1 MHAPVHAH
9 GPPPRASAPRP
20 PFVPARPCPPVPN
33 VSSPPSPPRPASRPE
48 SSAPSRAE
56 RPFRI
61 AINGYGRIGR
71 CYLRALHEAGLA
83 GPYRIVAINEPAD
96 LASITYLTRF
106 DSTHGRFPGVVDRSE
121 GELIVDGHAIQVS
134 HASTPEEVDWAA
146 LELDLVVECSGQ
158 YGGRRE
164 LQRFIDAGCPRLLL
178 SHPGNGAEDV
188 DATVVFGIN
197 EDELRGPERL
207 VSNASCT
214 TNAVVPVLDCLHRAI
229 GIEHALLTTLH
240 SAMNDQPLID
250 GYHHAD
256 LRRTRSA
263 MQSIIPVS
271 TGLAR
276 GVERL
281 LPALAGRVQ
290 AKAIRVPTHNVS
302 AIDMVLSFGRE
313 VSAEA
318 VNRLLRETAA
328 GPQRGLLACSDEA
341 HASID
346 FNHDPHSA
354 IIDCSQTRTV
364 GPNMLNLVVWF
375 DNEWGFA
382 SRMVDVTRRWLAAAG

>member
-1 MHAPVHAH
+1 M
-9 GPPPRASAPRP
+9 
-20 PFVPARPCPPVPN
+20 
-33 VSSPPSPPRPASRPE
+33 SRP
-48 SSAPSRAE
+48 SQSALP

-83 GPYRIVAINEPAD
+83 SRLQVVAINEPAD
-96 LASITYLTRF
+96 LASIAYLTRF
-106 DSTHGRFPGVVDRSE
+106 DSTHGRFPGEVSPGDGSL
-121 GELIVDGHAIQVS
+121 LIDGQAIAIS
-134 HASTPEEVDWAA
+134 HATTPEAVDWARHDI
-146 LELDLVVECSGQ
+146 DLVVECSGQ
-158 YGGRRE
+158 YGSRAE
-164 LQRFIDAGCPRLLL
+164 LERFLLAGCPRLLL
-178 SHPGNGAEDV
+178 SHPGNSADDV
-188 DATVVFGIN
+188 DATIVHGIN
-197 EDELRGPERL
+197 DASLHADASL

-214 TNAVVPVLDCLHRAI
+214 TNAVVPVLSLLHREL
-229 GIEHALLTTLH
+229 GVENALLTTLH

-250 GYHHAD
+250 GYHHTD

-281 LPALAGRVQ
+281 LPELAGKVQ

-302 AIDMVLSFGRE
+302 AIDMVLQLACDTDE
-313 VSAEA
+313 MHLNA
-318 VNRLLRETAA
+318 LLRTASQ
-328 GPQRGLLACSDEA
+328 GTYRGLIAWSDDP

-354 IIDCSQTRTV
+354 IVDGGQTRMI
-364 GPNMLNLVVWF
+364 GPRLVNLVVWF

-382 SRMVDVTRRWLAAAG
+382 SRMVAVTRHGLEAVLPPPAA